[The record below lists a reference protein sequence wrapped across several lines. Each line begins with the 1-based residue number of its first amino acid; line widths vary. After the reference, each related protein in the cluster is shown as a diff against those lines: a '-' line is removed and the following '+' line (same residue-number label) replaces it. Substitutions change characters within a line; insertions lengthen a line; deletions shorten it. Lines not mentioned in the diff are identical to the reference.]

1 MNANYKRTSNMNII
15 EQEPTIATTRG
26 TYERSA
32 YEKMLQEDKI
42 ATRMKEAQEI
52 IKAKLS
58 VTETPKYCPFSS
70 AFDRK
75 CRREKCGLFLTGKQK
90 CSLEVMSEVINSK
103 ETQEMA
109 KGRCC
114 PFNNNAH
121 CSTCHLY
128 NNGCL
133 FTKLAF
139 VACEVCEKNKPQS
152 EATQEEAKTNSR

>member
-1 MNANYKRTSNMNII
+1 MNANYKNINI
-15 EQEPTIATTRG
+15 NEHEPKIATTHG
-26 TYERSA
+26 TFTRSV

-58 VTETPKYCPFSS
+58 QTEIPKYCPFSS
-70 AFDRK
+70 AMNRQCK
-75 CRREKCGLFLTGKQK
+75 REKCGLFLTGKQK

-114 PFNNNAH
+114 PFSNNAH
-121 CSTCHLY
+121 CSTCRLY

-152 EATQEEAKTNSR
+152 EASCEEAKTNSR